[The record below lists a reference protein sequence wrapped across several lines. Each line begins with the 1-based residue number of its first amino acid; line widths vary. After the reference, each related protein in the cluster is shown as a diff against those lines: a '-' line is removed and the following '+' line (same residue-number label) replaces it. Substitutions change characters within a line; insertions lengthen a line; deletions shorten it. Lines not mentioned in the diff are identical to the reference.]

1 VLEPSWLEVEDVL
14 SFLAVVDVV
23 VELWSLLIP
32 DGAVFVGLLL
42 TDILSCFGDCEPA
55 DGVNLFILSA
65 TEAVFLFSAFNRALE
80 EENITIKINYD
91 KFKCYFYSF

>member
-1 VLEPSWLEVEDVL
+1 ML
-14 SFLAVVDVV
+14 
-23 VELWSLLIP
+23 P

-65 TEAVFLFSAFNRALE
+65 TEAVFLFSAFNRALDLASVLWLDGAALV
-80 EENITIKINYD
+80 KLD
-91 KFKCYFYSF
+91 PDVF